1 MNVFI
6 FMEFILTK
14 TQLLSII
21 KENSS
26 KKNKTVEI
34 TGKVL
39 DPSNMSPEEKE
50 EFKLKEKVV
59 LDKSE
64 LDYPIVLIQL
74 KDGKYIIFDENH
86 GLDLE

>member
-1 MNVFI
+1 
-6 FMEFILTK
+6 MEFILTK

-50 EFKLKEKVV
+50 EFKLKEKVI

-74 KDGKYIIFDENH
+74 KDGKYIIFDVNH